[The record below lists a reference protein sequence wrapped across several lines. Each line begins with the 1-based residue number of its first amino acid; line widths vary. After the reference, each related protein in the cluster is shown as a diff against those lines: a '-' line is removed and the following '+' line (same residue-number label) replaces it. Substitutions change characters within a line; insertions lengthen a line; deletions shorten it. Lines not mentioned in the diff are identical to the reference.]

1 MIFQD
6 ALDVRNRFAAR
17 FRIARAVREQNAVRL
32 FLQNIVI
39 PRAANDRDIPAQQG
53 ADDVIFDAAVHDRHA
68 LVAVAINNRRDH
80 ADFGGQIPQIVIH
93 KLNRFVIVHDFAKHD
108 AAFAQTFRQSAGVN
122 PGNARHAARFQPIRQ
137 RSFPVP
143 MRKMLAAFRDNQRL
157 RLNAVRFKIFQHAV
171 VAALIFRNAVIPN
184 QRVGHGQ

>member
-1 MIFQD
+1 MFQG
-6 ALDVRNRFAAR
+6 ALDVRNRFAAC
-17 FRIARAVREQNAVRL
+17 FRIAGAVRKQNAVRV
-32 FLQNIVI
+32 FLQHIVI
-39 PRAANDRDIPAQQG
+39 PRAANHRDIPAQQG

-68 LVAVAINNRRDH
+68 LVAIAIDNRLAH

-108 AAFAQTFRQSAGVN
+108 AAFAQAFRQGAGVN
-122 PGNARHAARFQPIRQ
+122 PGNARHALLFQPIRQ
-137 RSFPVP
+137 RPFPVP

-157 RLNAVRFKIFQHAV
+157 RLNAVRFEIFQHAV
-171 VAALIFRNAVIPN
+171 AAALIFRDAVIPN